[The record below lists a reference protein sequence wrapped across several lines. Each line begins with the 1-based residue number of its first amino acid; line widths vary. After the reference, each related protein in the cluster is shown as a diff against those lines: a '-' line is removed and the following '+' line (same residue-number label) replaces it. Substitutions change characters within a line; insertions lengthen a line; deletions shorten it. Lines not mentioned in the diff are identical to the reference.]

1 MTRVSRTSTCWHRT
15 FAVLG
20 RVMIVTGPRKDCLS
34 ERIESHGHQS
44 PSEPDVWFD
53 QDEDEDQ
60 PTIWVAVFSQPH
72 RAH

>member
-1 MTRVSRTSTCWHRT
+1 
-15 FAVLG
+15 
-20 RVMIVTGPRKDCLS
+20 MIVTGPRKDCLS